1 MRCYFVSDLHGSEY
15 RYEKLFELVRDIPP
29 DVLFIGG
36 DILPNFTKDEN
47 FIVDYLYNNFK
58 SLKKNLRDM
67 YPKIFI
73 ILGNDDLKIEEE
85 NLIFLQEENLLTYI
99 NERKVSLGHYKIFG
113 YSYVPPTPF
122 RLKDWEKYDVSRFVD
137 IGCISPEE
145 GFRSYEII
153 PIEVRFSTIKQ
164 DLEFLSLGEDLSNAI
179 FLFHSPPYN
188 TNLDRLSNKIKMVE
202 HVPMERNAGSIA
214 IRNLIIE
221 RQPLLTLHGH
231 IHESTRNSSKW
242 YDKIGRT
249 YCFNAA
255 NDSPKLSVISFEIE
269 DLENATQII
278 L

>member
-1 MRCYFVSDLHGSEY
+1 MRCYFISDLHGSEY
-15 RYEKLFELVRDIPP
+15 KYEKLFELVRDIPP

-47 FIVDYLYNNFK
+47 FIMDYLYNNFK
-58 SLKKNLRDM
+58 SLKKILRNK

-99 NERKVSLGHYKIFG
+99 NERKVSFGHYKIFG

-122 RLKDWEKYDVSRFVD
+122 HLKDWEKYDVSRFVD

-164 DLEFLSLGEDLSNAI
+164 DLEYLSLGEDLSNAI

-188 TNLDRLSNKIKMVE
+188 TNLDRLSNEIKMIE
-202 HVPMERNAGSIA
+202 YVPLERNAGSIA

-269 DLENATQII
+269 DLENAIQII

>member
-15 RYEKLFELVRDIPP
+15 RYEKLFELVRNIPP

-164 DLEFLSLGEDLSNAI
+164 DLEYLSLGEDLSNAI